1 MGKRKKKLTVEEAEE
16 YLIDTDPAIL
26 DTDPRV
32 KGKVRTGTM
41 ISFMLPK
48 FSRALGAIQRRQFD
62 GGKVQK
68 YGQIVLDD
76 GTLIEPN
83 KVYNLPLTFEIRD
96 MLKRGLLMGGSRTWV
111 GR

>member
-1 MGKRKKKLTVEEAEE
+1 MAKRLKKIKPEEAEE
-16 YLIDTDPAIL
+16 FLIDTDPAIL

-32 KGKVRTGTM
+32 KGKVRAGTM
-41 ISFMLPK
+41 VSFMLPK
-48 FSRALGAIQRRQFD
+48 FSRILGVMQRQQFD
-62 GGKVQK
+62 SGKVK
-68 YGQIVLDD
+68 NFGQIMLED

-83 KVYNLPLTFEIRD
+83 KMYNLPLTYEIRN

>member
-1 MGKRKKKLTVEEAEE
+1 MTITTEDVIKYVNAFTFLSCQ
-16 YLIDTDPAIL
+16 
-26 DTDPRV
+26 
-32 KGKVRTGTM
+32 M

-48 FSRALGAIQRRQFD
+48 FSRALGAIQRKQFD
-62 GGKVQK
+62 SGKVQK
-68 YGQIVLDD
+68 YGQIVLED
-76 GTLIEPN
+76 GTLIEPT